1 MLKGKKILIGITG
14 SIAAY
19 KIPLLVRL
27 LKKAGAEVRII
38 MTPFA
43 KEFVTPLTLSTL
55 SGQPVVSDF
64 FNRENG
70 EWQSHVELG
79 LWADL
84 FLIAPLTANSLAK
97 MRMGIADNYLL
108 TVYLSARCPVVFAPA
123 MDLDMF
129 KHPTTQENIKVLEK
143 RGNLLIAPA
152 TGELASGLCGEG
164 RMEEPE
170 TIFQF
175 LVEFF
180 RKQQRF
186 AGKTI
191 LVSAGPTHESI
202 DPVRFIGNHSTG
214 LMGIEIARAFAIEGA
229 MVDLV
234 IGPTDLQVN
243 HENIRIFPV
252 TTAQEM
258 HDQCIALFQLAQ
270 ITVMT
275 AAVADYRPKSKAVGK
290 MKKTQE
296 SLHIELEPTTDILHE
311 MGSRKKDNQILVGFA
326 LETDNEL
333 NNAKEK
339 LKRKNLDLV
348 VMNSL
353 KDEGAGFR
361 HHTNKVSLI
370 DAKGKVTHY
379 DQKPKSQVASDILD
393 YIYTILHTSDV
404 NS

>member
-19 KIPLLVRL
+19 KMPLLVRL
-27 LKKAGAEVRII
+27 LVKSGAEVRIV

-43 KEFVTPLTLSTL
+43 REFVTPLTLSTL
-55 SGQPVVSDF
+55 SGHQVYGDF
-64 FNRENG
+64 FDRETG
-70 EWQSHVELG
+70 KWHSHVDLG

-84 FLIAPLTANSLAK
+84 FLIAPVTANSLAK
-97 MRMGIADNYLL
+97 MRSGIADNYLL
-108 TVYLSARCPVVFAPA
+108 TVYLSARCPIMFAPA

-129 KHPTTQENIKVLEK
+129 KHPATQENIMALKQ
-143 RGNLLIAPA
+143 RGHQMIAPT

-180 RKQQRF
+180 RKQQ
-186 AGKTI
+186 
-191 LVSAGPTHESI
+191 
-202 DPVRFIGNHSTG
+202 TG

-311 MGSRKKDNQILVGFA
+311 MGSRKKTTRFSSVLHW
-326 LETDNEL
+326 
-333 NNAKEK
+333 K
-339 LKRKNLDLV
+339 LIMNSTMPRKNLNVRIWIWL
-348 VMNSL
+348 
-353 KDEGAGFR
+353 
-361 HHTNKVSLI
+361 
-370 DAKGKVTHY
+370 
-379 DQKPKSQVASDILD
+379 
-393 YIYTILHTSDV
+393 
-404 NS
+404 